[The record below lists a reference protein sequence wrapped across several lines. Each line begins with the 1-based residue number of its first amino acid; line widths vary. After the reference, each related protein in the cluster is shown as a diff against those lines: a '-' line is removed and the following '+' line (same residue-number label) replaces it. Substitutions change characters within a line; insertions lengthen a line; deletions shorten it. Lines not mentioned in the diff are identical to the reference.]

1 VTSTKVID
9 PATAWQIHS
18 MMAGSLY
25 RGSSKGVLDGL
36 VERPFHGAGK
46 GGSTHG
52 FTDSWFVGYN
62 KRVTCGV
69 WTGFLMGN
77 GEPVYPGAFSR
88 DLSMPVWQA
97 TMNAAAPS
105 FGGGKLSP
113 PAEVA
118 EVPVCSVSGQR
129 ATQFCQEHVEDI
141 ASGTV
146 RSRSTAVAEYFRKGT
161 ENLPFC
167 TIHSG
172 ALSEGISP
180 ENAILNMPA
189 LDAVPVRPKEPV
201 LIGDDPYHTEVPSF
215 AAVSTESGLVRRSTN
230 VLDSLDLGD
239 IEEGIP
245 LKRPRRL
252 LIEDE

>member
-1 VTSTKVID
+1 
-9 PATAWQIHS
+9 
-18 MMAGSLY
+18 
-25 RGSSKGVLDGL
+25 
-36 VERPFHGAGK
+36 
-46 GGSTHG
+46 
-52 FTDSWFVGYN
+52 
-62 KRVTCGV
+62 
-69 WTGFLMGN
+69 
-77 GEPVYPGAFSR
+77 
-88 DLSMPVWQA
+88 
-97 TMNAAAPS
+97 MNAAAPS

-118 EVPVCSVSGQR
+118 EVGVCSVSGQR
-129 ATQFCQEHVEDI
+129 ATQFCQEHEEDI
-141 ASGTV
+141 TTGTV
-146 RSRSTAVAEYFRKGT
+146 RSRTSAVVEYFRKGT

-167 TIHSG
+167 TVHSG